1 MSYFI
6 KKFERA
12 FNELEIYK
20 NEKKS
25 EKIDEKLKRKYYFLA
40 MKLKKPLAIE
50 EINEILSFC
59 DYFATHFVLS
69 ILEYLETCS
78 YECKSKLIWRLFAN
92 YLVFFHL

>member
-1 MSYFI
+1 LSYFI

-40 MKLKKPLAIE
+40 MKL
-50 EINEILSFC
+50 
-59 DYFATHFVLS
+59 
-69 ILEYLETCS
+69 
-78 YECKSKLIWRLFAN
+78 
-92 YLVFFHL
+92 